1 MGVIGSGFS
10 PLSCSPNGGE
20 AFSSEASR
28 QISSVGFRP
37 TLHHISAS
45 VSDATASIP
54 DKLLSIFRPHTKG
67 MEAGTGC
74 DATNSGRDERKG
86 SPVVAAWSVV
96 RKESVPVFQLQA
108 VGTATPDAAAHEDN

>member
-1 MGVIGSGFS
+1 
-10 PLSCSPNGGE
+10 
-20 AFSSEASR
+20 
-28 QISSVGFRP
+28 
-37 TLHHISAS
+37 
-45 VSDATASIP
+45 
-54 DKLLSIFRPHTKG
+54 